1 MAGTILPSVPLQ
13 TTRLLGRVSQPHMKT
28 VNLLLRSYAERRT
41 FALRCKREL
50 IDLELWGLLV
60 LGLLLFLHP

>member
-1 MAGTILPSVPLQ
+1 
-13 TTRLLGRVSQPHMKT
+13 MKT